1 MASMLPL
8 TLLLVLPCLL
18 LLPHTQ
24 GELCA
29 QQVEELR
36 LHLREEMKIEMEAMR
51 VQVKAEFEEM
61 FEKKEET
68 MMLEMKTMLR
78 AERKKEMET
87 EEEARK
93 GKCEAAEAAKKT
105 EIEHLRH
112 EVYELKN
119 QIEKQEST
127 MKQELTSIEKSLTT
141 AVSQVKDLPYVMSC
155 AYQDK
160 WTTASSTIAYDSL
173 LSDYNNADK
182 PNGGDGRMD

>member
-1 MASMLPL
+1 M
-8 TLLLVLPCLL
+8 
-18 LLPHTQ
+18 
-24 GELCA
+24 G
-29 QQVEELR
+29 
-36 LHLREEMKIEMEAMR
+36 R

-78 AERKKEMET
+78 AELKKEMET

-105 EIEHLRH
+105 EIEH

-119 QIEKQEST
+119 KIEKQEST

-160 WTTASSTIAYDSL
+160 WTTASSTITYDSL